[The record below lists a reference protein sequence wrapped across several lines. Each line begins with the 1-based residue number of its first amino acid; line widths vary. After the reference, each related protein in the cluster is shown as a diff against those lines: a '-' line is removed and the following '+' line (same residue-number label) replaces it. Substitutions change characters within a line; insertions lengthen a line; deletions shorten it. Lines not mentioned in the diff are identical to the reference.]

1 MAAELSPRAFI
12 IECSTL
18 SIDWVRELARAAGK
32 KGLRYIDCPVTGLPE
47 AAAAGKLTLLVGAH
61 DGDLEAVRPI
71 LEPLNQEIIHFGAVG
86 TGTVYKLMVNLMGA
100 IQIASIAEGLVIARE
115 GGLDLEQTAY
125 ALGKGQAASPQ
136 VVRNVARM
144 LADDHEQNVL
154 FSGKLRLKDA
164 RYGVELAQSLGIDA
178 NFGQAAVET
187 YARLGDLGIDDQNE
201 SNVIHAIK
209 TS

>member
-1 MAAELSPRAFI
+1 
-12 IECSTL
+12 
-18 SIDWVRELARAAGK
+18 
-32 KGLRYIDCPVTGLPE
+32 
-47 AAAAGKLTLLVGAH
+47 
-61 DGDLEAVRPI
+61 
-71 LEPLNQEIIHFGAVG
+71 PLNQEIIHFGVVG

-115 GGLDLEQTAY
+115 GGLNLEQTVY

-136 VVRNVARM
+136 VVRNIRRM
-144 LADDHEQNVL
+144 LADDHDRNVI

-164 RYGVELAQSLGIDA
+164 RYGYELAQSLGIDA
-178 NFGQAAVET
+178 DFAKAAVEA

-201 SNVIHAIK
+201 SNVIYAIK